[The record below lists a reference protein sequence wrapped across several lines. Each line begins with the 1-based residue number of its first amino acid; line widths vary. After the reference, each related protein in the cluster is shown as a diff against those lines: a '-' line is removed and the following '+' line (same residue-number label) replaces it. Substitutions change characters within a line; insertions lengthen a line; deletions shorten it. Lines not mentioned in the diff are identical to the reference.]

1 MLHKADP
8 PTPNPMMTF
17 SHRIAVFCSRCTR
30 FSLCSCPQASLE
42 HAEVKAWV
50 KAEGVMGI
58 PHLSVYGSKG
68 QKLMGMGASFNKM
81 DILKANLG
89 SIAQHREAVLA
100 DGHEL
105 QLDPNLFVVLPESAI
120 VAQ

>member
-1 MLHKADP
+1 
-8 PTPNPMMTF
+8 
-17 SHRIAVFCSRCTR
+17 
-30 FSLCSCPQASLE
+30 
-42 HAEVKAWV
+42 VKAWV